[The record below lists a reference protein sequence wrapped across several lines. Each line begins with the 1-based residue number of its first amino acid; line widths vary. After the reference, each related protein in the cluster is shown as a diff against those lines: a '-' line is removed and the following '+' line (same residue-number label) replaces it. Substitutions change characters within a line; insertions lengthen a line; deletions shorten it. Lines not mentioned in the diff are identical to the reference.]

1 MRKAYY
7 TNKIEWFKLK
17 KQIRV
22 NKEVVLHDNFI
33 DKDGKKT
40 NGVNGELIIDIDKNK
55 KDVDFEKGK
64 QLRNKLRNNTSNFT
78 LDDLKEIIKLSLPKL
93 S

>member
-78 LDDLKEIIKLSLPKL
+78 LDDSKVTIFRSL
-93 S
+93 

>member
-7 TNKIEWFKLK
+7 SNKTEWFKLK
-17 KQIRV
+17 KQIRI

-40 NGVNGELIIDIDKNK
+40 DGVNGELIIGIDKNK
-55 KDVDFEKGK
+55 KDVEFEKGK

-78 LDDLKEIIKLSLPKL
+78 LDDLKEMIKLSLPKK
-93 S
+93 

>member
-55 KDVDFEKGK
+55 KDVDF
-64 QLRNKLRNNTSNFT
+64 T